1 MNVIKF
7 NMEKE
12 EFKVYIC
19 KQYEGGKEF
28 IIKKLD
34 EISSHEKLFS
44 EEEIFLFFFLLLF
57 YGFFLVKFL
66 AVK

>member
-44 EEEIFLFFFLLLF
+44 EEEIFLFFFSF
-57 YGFFLVKFL
+57 TFLRVFSR
-66 AVK
+66 

>member
-1 MNVIKF
+1 
-7 NMEKE
+7 MEKE

-34 EISSHEKLFS
+34 EISSHEKLFF
-44 EEEIFLFFFLLLF
+44 EEEIFLFFFFFLLLF